1 MALKNASLDIRFW
14 AILNPHSKI
23 GTATL
28 AEYRQHLAFD
38 AMMAR
43 VVVWDFAKM
52 GANIAAFLIC
62 HKTQPTMQQPTV
74 QHTTV
79 QHISVQQLAAWLAT
93 PQNPQVVILDVRE
106 PEELAI
112 CQLTPSI
119 NIPVEQIN
127 LRYREL
133 EQNAHIVCLCH
144 SGRRSL
150 YVAQY
155 LKAQGFE
162 HISNLTGGIEAW
174 AREIDPAMALY

>member
-1 MALKNASLDIRFW
+1 MALKNTSFDIRFW
-14 AILNPHSKI
+14 AILNPHSKM

-62 HKTQPTMQQPTV
+62 HKTQSTM
-74 QHTTV
+74 

-93 PQNPQVVILDVRE
+93 PQNPPVVILDVRE